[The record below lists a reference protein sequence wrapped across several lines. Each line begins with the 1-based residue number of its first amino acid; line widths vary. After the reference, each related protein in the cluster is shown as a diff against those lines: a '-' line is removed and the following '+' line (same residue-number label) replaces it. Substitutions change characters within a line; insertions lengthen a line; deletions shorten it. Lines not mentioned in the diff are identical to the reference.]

1 MVAVELCSF
10 LLWISVLSDLSFKL
24 NDRDQGKKVGGRVGK
39 GGGGV
44 SSDDEYYTDARWR
57 WWCK

>member
-24 NDRDQGKKVGGRVGK
+24 NDRDQGKKVGGSVGK
-39 GGGGV
+39 GGEV
-44 SSDDEYYTDARWR
+44 SSDDEFYTDARWR

>member
-24 NDRDQGKKVGGRVGK
+24 NDRDQGKKSWGEGGE

-44 SSDDEYYTDARWR
+44 SDEFYTDARWR